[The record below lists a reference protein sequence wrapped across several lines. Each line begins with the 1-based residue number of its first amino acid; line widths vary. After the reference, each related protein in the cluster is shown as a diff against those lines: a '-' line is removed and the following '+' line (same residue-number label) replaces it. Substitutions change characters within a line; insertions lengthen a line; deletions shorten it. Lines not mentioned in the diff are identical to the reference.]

1 MHTFLLLTFVF
12 ATLLQLLYWLFL
24 FQKLAAYDTGEEEKQ
39 FGQFSDYPVTIIIC
53 AQNEAKNLFEKLPR
67 ILNQTDRSTNLLVVN
82 DNSYDKS
89 LYILNEFQNIYPTFA
104 IKNLTYVKSL
114 HIGKKYALSVGIET
128 ADREILLLTDADCVP
143 ASENWAKRMKAGLN
157 GRAIGLGYSPYERRP
172 GFLNLF
178 IRYEAVWT
186 AIQYLSLALAGQPY
200 MGVGR
205 NLIYKK
211 ELYTRAGGF
220 DRHKDLASGDDDLFI
235 NAVAEKENTAVIL
248 HPESFMYSEPKTTWR
263 AYFRQKK
270 RHLSTATRYRLRYK
284 ILLGAYS
291 GSHFLHYTVGFT
303 LLYYNDITIF
313 FTLFAVRMLVVLW
326 QFRRIVKRLQDPEM
340 WVFVPVLDLAY
351 LLFYLF
357 FAPALMNTNNT
368 WK

>member
-1 MHTFLLLTFVF
+1 MHIFLLFLFLF
-12 ATLLQLLYWLFL
+12 ATIIQLFYWLIL
-24 FQKLAAYDTGEEEKQ
+24 FQKLAGYNIEKEEKQ
-39 FGQFSDYPVTIIIC
+39 FRQLTECPAAIIIC
-53 AQNEAKNLFEKLPR
+53 AQNEEKNLFKKLPR
-67 ILNQTDRSTNLLVVN
+67 ILNQTDRLTNLLVVN

-89 LYILNEFQNIYPTFA
+89 SYILKEFQKKYPTFA

-143 ASENWAKRMKAGLN
+143 ASENWVKRMKAGLA
-157 GRAIGLGYSPYERRP
+157 GHEIGLGYSPYEYRP

-178 IRYEAVWT
+178 IRYEAIWT
-186 AIQYLSLALAGQPY
+186 ATQYLSLALAGQPY

-211 ELYTRAGGF
+211 ELYFRAGGF
-220 DRHKDLASGDDDLFI
+220 ARHEDLASGDDDLFI
-235 NAVAEKENTAVIL
+235 NAVAEKENTTVIL

-263 AYFRQKK
+263 AYLRQKK
-270 RHLSTATRYRLRYK
+270 RHLSTATRYRLRHK

-291 GSHFLHYTVGFT
+291 LSHFLHYTLGFT

-313 FTLFAVRMLVVLW
+313 FTLYAVRTLVVLW
-326 QFRRIVKRLQDPEM
+326 QFRRISKRLQDPKM